1 MPAALVRGEAA
12 RLNVRKAGETVEEKI
27 KGRRD
32 GGPLQPRLAAYRRFL
47 ESSHG
52 RTGEAEAEQR
62 ERGGFGNRCG
72 LHQIQGYVVDV
83 VKRSVGVC
91 GTRPSHQ
98 DANLMGP
105 DERNVG
111 GLDART

>member
-12 RLNVRKAGETVEEKI
+12 RLNVRKAGETVEEA
-27 KGRRD
+27 D
-32 GGPLQPRLAAYRRFL
+32 LPALL
-47 ESSHG
+47 EPSHG

-83 VKRSVGVC
+83 AKRSVGVC

>member
-1 MPAALVRGEAA
+1 M
-12 RLNVRKAGETVEEKI
+12 RKAGETVEEKI

-83 VKRSVGVC
+83 VKRSAFVV
-91 GTRPSHQ
+91 
-98 DANLMGP
+98 P
-105 DERNVG
+105 DRVI
-111 GLDART
+111 RMRI